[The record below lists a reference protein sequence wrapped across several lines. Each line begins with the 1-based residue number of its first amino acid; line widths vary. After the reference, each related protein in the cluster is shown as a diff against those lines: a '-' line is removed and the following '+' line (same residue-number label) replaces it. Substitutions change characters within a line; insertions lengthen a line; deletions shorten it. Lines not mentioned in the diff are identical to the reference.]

1 MPTREQNHDDDGVL
15 IIADEPCDECGESM
29 VYDKELGVWVCSNG
43 ECKSR
48 RLLDA
53 VEELECLRGEGRF
66 VKY

>member
-1 MPTREQNHDDDGVL
+1 MSTREQNHDDDGVL

-53 VEELECLRGEGRF
+53 VEELERLRGEGRF